1 MFTLVVLPC
10 FDLCIIGL
18 DNRFHEHPHTC
29 QGLYSVTQEREIEGI
44 YAYALLMNSKA
55 NKPETVLCRA
65 PTFSLLL
72 VSHGGI
78 T

>member
-44 YAYALLMNSKA
+44 
-55 NKPETVLCRA
+55 
-65 PTFSLLL
+65 
-72 VSHGGI
+72 
-78 T
+78 